1 MNWNIFFSSVLIGT
15 RESLEALVFIIIVY
29 GIAKRANVARIK
41 LHLFFSSLIGVAL
54 AFVIGLLISLSSS
67 LEFFQDNRK
76 LVNLIII
83 MVVAILLTYFV
94 LWMILINPNSEIEKI
109 KKRMSSGRVTLA
121 IYTIIIGTTFKEGLE
136 LVLFSTEDLLSSE
149 YSSAIG
155 IFVGIFLAI
164 ILSIAFSL
172 TSKKLP
178 FSTLLTIL
186 SWFLIIQTGYIYSS
200 LIRNIQQYYNLEI
213 FSAQL
218 WNVDIPILKHD
229 KGVIGVILNIL
240 VGWRSKITVAA
251 FIVQL
256 TVTISLT
263 SILLF
268 RRFKLRKLSNYKNE
282 IQSRKLQ

>member
-1 MNWNIFFSSVLIGT
+1 
-15 RESLEALVFIIIVY
+15 
-29 GIAKRANVARIK
+29 
-41 LHLFFSSLIGVAL
+41 
-54 AFVIGLLISLSSS
+54 
-67 LEFFQDNRK
+67 
-76 LVNLIII
+76 
-83 MVVAILLTYFV
+83 
-94 LWMILINPNSEIEKI
+94 MILINPNSEIEKI

-240 VGWRSKITVAA
+240 VG
-251 FIVQL
+251 
-256 TVTISLT
+256 
-263 SILLF
+263 
-268 RRFKLRKLSNYKNE
+268 
-282 IQSRKLQ
+282 